1 MVGVFVPFL
10 MVYLTSA
17 LIAIVA
23 IPLILRQVPPN
34 GLYGFR
40 TPKTLSS
47 PEIWYEANRMSG
59 IYLFWASVA
68 AMFIDGSLQMALGS
82 WNPGKLF
89 TLLMSINF
97 GTLMAAVAMSLVYLR
112 KL

>member
-23 IPLILRQVPPN
+23 IPLILRKVPPN

-47 PEIWYEANRMSG
+47 SEIWYEANRMSG
-59 IYLFWASVA
+59 IYLFWASVV
-68 AMFIDGSLQMALGS
+68 AMFADGMLQMAFGS
-82 WNPGKLF
+82 WNPAKLL

-97 GTLMAAVAMSLVYLR
+97 GTLMAAVGMSLAYLR